1 MDEVWIELPHVFP
14 HGLKAALSLGF
25 IRVGQSYI
33 AIHCILCSLCDLHFM
48 FQHGSLVLAVER
60 RLDDLYGVVLVGDI
74 RGETIELE
82 PLVGL
87 LPQLRILLLH

>member
-1 MDEVWIELPHVFP
+1 
-14 HGLKAALSLGF
+14 
-25 IRVGQSYI
+25 
-33 AIHCILCSLCDLHFM
+33 M